1 MEIKTVQ
8 DLLDILNNTYEI
20 PKPELADLCFYYADK
35 NGKVID
41 LHLDGIGAFDI
52 STDITFHFSEDK
64 ELALIKQ
71 FVDKRV
77 LR

>member
-8 DLLDILNNTYEI
+8 DLLDILNNTHEI
-20 PKPELADLCFYYADK
+20 PNPELSDLCFYYTDK

-41 LHLDGIGAFDI
+41 LQLDGIGAFDI
-52 STDITFHFSEDK
+52 STDITFHFSED
-64 ELALIKQ
+64 EESILMKQ
-71 FVDKRV
+71 FIDKRV

>member
-8 DLLDILNNTYEI
+8 DLLDILNNTHEI
-20 PKPELADLCFYYADK
+20 PNPELSDLCFYYTDK

-41 LHLDGIGAFDI
+41 LHLDRIGAFDI

-64 ELALIKQ
+64 ESALMKQ
-71 FVDKRV
+71 FIDKRV

>member
-1 MEIKTVQ
+1 MKIKTVQ
-8 DLLDILNNTYEI
+8 DLLDILNNTHEI
-20 PKPELADLCFYYADK
+20 PNPELADLCFYYTDE

-64 ELALIKQ
+64 ELILMKQ
-71 FVDKRV
+71 FIDKRA
-77 LR
+77 LK

>member
-1 MEIKTVQ
+1 LKIKTVQ
-8 DLLDILNNTYEI
+8 DLLDILNNIYKI
-20 PKPELADLCFYYADK
+20 PKPELADLCFYYTDE

-41 LHLDGIGAFDI
+41 LHLDNIGAFDI

>member
-1 MEIKTVQ
+1 MSIKTVQ

-20 PKPELADLCFYYADK
+20 PKPELAELCFYYVDE
-35 NGKVID
+35 NENVID

-64 ELALIKQ
+64 ELVLMKQ
-71 FVDKRV
+71 FIDKRA